1 MILQGK
7 TCQRILDTYD
17 RLQGLVIYSIK
28 RYYNNRHEYE
38 DLIQEGNMV
47 ILESIKNFDDSRGV
61 HFLGYVRTVLKY
73 TYLNKHKRKL
83 DLSLNMPISEDKELM
98 DLLESDDDG
107 PLDIILRQEG
117 LLKLRQALS
126 ELTDRQREV
135 VIAFYFEGISMNA
148 IAEKLDIS
156 YRTVVNTKVRALEK
170 MKASLKVN

>member
-1 MILQGK
+1 
-7 TCQRILDTYD
+7 
-17 RLQGLVIYSIK
+17 
-28 RYYNNRHEYE
+28 
-38 DLIQEGNMV
+38 MV